1 MLPQWKEG
9 LIKFGGAE
17 VIMMAMAIW
26 ENKYDLHAR
35 LKKKKK
41 NPASYL
47 AGVAGK
53 CT

>member
-17 VIMMAMAIW
+17 VIMVAIAIW

-35 LKKKKK
+35 FFLK